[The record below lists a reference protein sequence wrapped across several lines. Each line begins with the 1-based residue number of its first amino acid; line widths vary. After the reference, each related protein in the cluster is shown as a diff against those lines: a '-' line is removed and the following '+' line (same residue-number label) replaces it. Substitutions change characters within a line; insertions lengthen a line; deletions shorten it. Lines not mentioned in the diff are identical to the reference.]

1 MTTSEKRTI
10 IVVAETHWDREWYQ
24 PFEVFR
30 ARLVRLVDRVIDLL
44 DSNPE
49 YKYYT
54 LDGQSIVLEDYLEI
68 RPDRRDDIAR
78 LVRAGRLL
86 IGPSYVLPDEFLT
99 GGESHIRNFQLGI
112 AVARQFGP
120 VMMVGYMPDTFG
132 HMAHMPAVLAGFG
145 MEGAVMWRGADKSLT
160 SSEFF
165 WRAPDGSEVLTAHMV
180 MGYGIASYLWPDRE
194 RLLTQLQS
202 LREMLEPWASTHFLL
217 LPNGTDH
224 TEPQPQLPA
233 IIATAN
239 EALDNA
245 ELVHGSVPMYIEA
258 VRQEM
263 GDRSSS
269 WLRWQGEFRSSER
282 AHVLPSVGS
291 TRMWIKQE
299 NQACEDLLLRWAEP
313 FSTWAHL
320 LRRPAGAEPEEG
332 ETPPSWEASGWA
344 ASLRA
349 DRDDAERAAADAGSL
364 RLAWRL
370 LLQNQPHDSICGC
383 STDEVHD
390 EMKVRF
396 RRCRRLGEAVRDGAL
411 AYLAEAAAPTGGP
424 HVVVFNPLNVERTDY
439 CTARVP
445 VEAGLEVVAL
455 EDGDGGSIPVQFLRR
470 GRLEPLDPLPERVE
484 VGFLAPQVPAVGY
497 RALRVVY
504 GQGERPQPQ
513 PAHAIENEHFRVEA
527 DTADGSLSL
536 TDKATGVTLR
546 GLNRFVDG
554 GDAGD
559 EYNFS
564 PPDQDELVDHPSRPP
579 EIRLLEDGPARW
591 TLEIAL
597 EYSLPQALAFDDY
610 RGRSSE
616 RVPCRIVSRVSL
628 CPGVPRLDFE
638 TEVDNQAGDHR
649 LRVHFPAGLHTDVSR
664 AEQHFGVVRRPIA
677 VEEHD
682 ATWAEVPQG
691 TYAQKAFVDVNDG
704 RRGLTLANSG
714 LPEYEVLDAPDGV
727 TIALTLLRCVGWLSR
742 SWMRTRPVQA
752 GPLIPTP
759 GAQERGRHLFHYS
772 LIPHEGGWEAAF
784 SQAHRFAVP
793 PRAVFA
799 AAGKGQLSPMGS
811 LLSARPE
818 SFVLSTLK
826 EAEDADARSGQGLIV
841 RLYNTADQPA
851 EGEVRLDVPW
861 QAVERV
867 NLNEEPLGPAEVRD
881 GWVRLSLRPNEIAT
895 LRFRV

>member
-10 IVVAETHWDREWYQ
+10 IVVPETHWDREWYQ

-30 ARLVRLVDRVIDLL
+30 ARLVRLVDRVLNLL

-68 RPDRRDDIAR
+68 RPDRREDIAR

-86 IGPSYVLPDEFLT
+86 IGPWYILPDEFLP
-99 GGESHIRNFQLGI
+99 GGESHIRNLQMGI

-120 VMMVGYMPDTFG
+120 VMMVGYLPDMFG
-132 HMAHMPAVLAGFG
+132 QMAHMPAVLAGFG
-145 MEGAVMWRGADKSLT
+145 MEGAVMWRGPDKSLT

-165 WRAPDGSEVLTAHMV
+165 WRAPDGSEVLTAHMA

-194 RLLTQLQS
+194 RLLTQLHS
-202 LREMLEPWASTHFLL
+202 LRQMLEPWASTRYLL

-233 IIATAN
+233 ILATAN
-239 EALDNA
+239 EVLDDA
-245 ELVHGSVPMYIEA
+245 ELVHGTLPMYLEA
-258 VRQEM
+258 VRREM
-263 GDRSSS
+263 GDRSGD

-291 TRMWIKQE
+291 TRMWIKQD

-320 LRRPAGAEPEEG
+320 LRRREGVAPEGAEPH
-332 ETPPSWEASGWA
+332 SWESSGPWA
-344 ASLRA
+344 ASLRQA
-349 DRDDAERAAADAGSL
+349 GDAMERAAADGGSL

-396 RRCRRLGEAVRDGAL
+396 RRCRRLAEAVRDDAL

-424 HVVVFNPLNVERTDY
+424 HVVVFNPLNVARTDY
-439 CTARVP
+439 CAARVP
-445 VEAGLEVVAL
+445 VEGGLEVVAL
-455 EDGDGGSIPVQFLRR
+455 EDGDGGRVPVQFLRR

-484 VGFLAPQVPAVGY
+484 VGFLAPRVPPVGY

-513 PAHAIENEHFRVEA
+513 PARAIENEYFRVEA
-527 DTADGSLSL
+527 DPADGTLSL
-536 TDKATGVTLR
+536 TDKATGMTLR

-559 EYNFS
+559 EYNYS
-564 PPDQDELVDHPSRPP
+564 PPDQDELVDRPSRPP
-579 EIRLLEDGPARW
+579 EIRLAEDGPARW
-591 TLEIAL
+591 TLEVAL
-597 EYSLPQALAFDDY
+597 EYRLPQGLASDDH
-610 RGRSSE
+610 RGRSAE
-616 RVPCRIVSRVSL
+616 RAPCRIVSRVSVYS
-628 CPGVPRLDFE
+628 GVPRLDFE
-638 TEVDNQAGDHR
+638 TEVENQSGDHR
-649 LRVHFPAGLHTDVSR
+649 LRVHFPAGLRTDVSL

-704 RRGLTLANSG
+704 RRGLMLANRG
-714 LPEYEVLDAPDGV
+714 LPEYEALDGPDGA

-752 GPLIPTP
+752 GPLIATP
-759 GAQERGRHLFHYS
+759 GAQERGRHVFRYS
-772 LIPHEGGWEAAF
+772 LIPHAGGWEAAF

-793 PRAVFA
+793 PRAVFT
-799 AAGKGQLSPMGS
+799 AAGKGELPTSGSVLSERS
-811 LLSARPE
+811 E
-818 SFVLSTLK
+818 SFVVSALK
-826 EAEDADARSGQGLIV
+826 EAEDGQGLIV
-841 RLYNTADQPA
+841 RLYNIADQEA
-851 EGEVRLDVPW
+851 EGEVRLEQPW

-881 GWVRLSLRPNEIAT
+881 GSVRLSLRPNEIAT

>member
-10 IVVAETHWDREWYQ
+10 IVVPETHWDREWYQ

-68 RPDRRDDIAR
+68 RPDRREDIAR
-78 LVRAGRLL
+78 LVQAGRLL

-99 GGESHIRNFQLGI
+99 GGESHIRNFQMGI

-132 HMAHMPAVLAGFG
+132 HMAHMPAILAGFG
-145 MEGAVMWRGADKSLT
+145 MSGAVMWRGADKSLT

-165 WRAPDGSEVLTAHMV
+165 WRAPDGSEVLTVHMA

-202 LREMLEPWASTHFLL
+202 LRQMLEPWASTRYLL

-233 IIATAN
+233 IIAAAN
-239 EALDNA
+239 EALDDA
-245 ELVHGSVPMYIEA
+245 ELVHGSLPMYIEA

-263 GDRSSS
+263 GERSGS
-269 WLRWQGEFRSSER
+269 WLRWRGEFRSSER
-282 AHVLPSVGS
+282 AHVLPGVSS
-291 TRMWIKQE
+291 SRIWIKQE
-299 NQACEDLLLRWAEP
+299 NQACENVLLRWAEP

-320 LRRPAGAEPEEG
+320 LRRREG
-332 ETPPSWEASGWA
+332 GEREGTEAHSWESSGPWA
-344 ASLRA
+344 ASLRRTG
-349 DRDDAERAAADAGSL
+349 DELERAAADAGSL

-390 EMKVRF
+390 EMRVRF
-396 RRCRRLGEAVRDGAL
+396 RRCRRLGEAVRDDAL
-411 AYLAEAAAPTGGP
+411 AYLAGVAAPTDGR
-424 HVVVFNPLNVERTDY
+424 HIVVFNPLSVARTDY

-445 VEAGLEVVAL
+445 VEGGLEPVAL
-455 EDGDGGSIPVQFLRR
+455 EDSDGGRIPVQFLRR
-470 GRLEPLDPLPERVE
+470 GRLAPLDPLPERVE
-484 VGFLAPQVPAVGY
+484 VGFLAPEVPSVGY

-513 PAHAIENEHFRVEA
+513 PARAIENEYFRVEA
-527 DTADGSLSL
+527 DPADGTLTL

-559 EYNFS
+559 EYNYC
-564 PPDQDELVDHPSRPP
+564 PPAQDELVESPSRPP
-579 EIRLLEDGPARW
+579 EIHLLESASGGRW
-591 TLEIAL
+591 MLEVAL
-597 EYSLPQALAFDDY
+597 EYSLPQALRSDDK
-610 RGRSSE
+610 GRSPE
-616 RVPCRIVSRVSL
+616 RRPCRIVSRVSL
-628 CPGVPRLDFE
+628 YRGVPRLDFE
-638 TEVDNQAGDHR
+638 TEVDNQAQDHR
-649 LRVHFPAGLHTDVSR
+649 LRVHFPAGLRADASQ
-664 AEQHFGVVRRPIA
+664 AEQHFGVVRRAIA
-677 VEEHD
+677 LPEHD
-682 ATWAEVPQG
+682 FTWAEPPQG
-691 TYAQKAFVDVNDG
+691 TYPQKSFVDVNDG
-704 RRGLTLANSG
+704 RRGLMLANRG
-714 LPEYEVLDAPDGV
+714 LPEYEVLDGTEGV

-742 SWMRTRPVQA
+742 SWMVTRPVQA

-759 GAQERGRHLFHYS
+759 GAQEQGRHLFHYS
-772 LIPHEGGWEAAF
+772 LIPHDGGWETAF
-784 SQAHRFAVP
+784 LQAHRFAVP
-793 PRAVFA
+793 LRAVFV
-799 AAGKGQLSPMGS
+799 AAGKGQLAPVGS
-811 LLSARPE
+811 LLTVRQE
-818 SFVLSTLK
+818 SFVLSALK
-826 EAEDADARSGQGLIV
+826 EAEDGQGLIV
-841 RLYNTADQPA
+841 RLYNIADQPA
-851 EGEVRLDVPW
+851 EGEVRLEGRW
-861 QAVERV
+861 QAVERT
-867 NLNEEPLGPAEVRD
+867 NLNEETLGPADVRD

-895 LRFRV
+895 LRFSV

>member
-10 IVVAETHWDREWYQ
+10 IVVPETHWDREWYQ

-30 ARLVRLVDRVIDLL
+30 ARLVRLVDRVLHLL

-68 RPDRRDDIAR
+68 RPDRREDIAR
-78 LVRAGRLL
+78 LVQAGRLL
-86 IGPSYVLPDEFLT
+86 IGPWYILPDEFLP
-99 GGESHIRNFQLGI
+99 GGESHIRNLQMGI

-120 VMMVGYMPDTFG
+120 VMMVGYLPDMFG
-132 HMAHMPAVLAGFG
+132 QMAHMPAVLAGFG
-145 MEGAVMWRGADKSLT
+145 MAGAVMWRGPDKSLT

-165 WRAPDGSEVLTAHMV
+165 WRAPDGSEVLTAHMA

-202 LREMLEPWASTHFLL
+202 LRQMLEPWASTRCLL

-239 EALDNA
+239 EALDDA
-245 ELVHGSVPMYIEA
+245 ELVHGTLPMYLEA

-263 GDRSSS
+263 GDRSGS

-291 TRMWIKQE
+291 TRMWIKRE

-320 LRRPAGAEPEEG
+320 LRRRAGDE
-332 ETPPSWEASGWA
+332 
-344 ASLRA
+344 L
-349 DRDDAERAAADAGSL
+349 ERAAADAGSL

-390 EMKVRF
+390 EMRVRF
-396 RRCRRLGEAVRDGAL
+396 RRCRRLAEAVRDDAL
-411 AYLAEAAAPTGGP
+411 AYLAEAAAPAGGA
-424 HVVVFNPLNVERTDY
+424 HVVVFNPLDTARTDY

-445 VEAGLEVVAL
+445 VEGGLEVVAL
-455 EDGDGGSIPVQFLRR
+455 EDGDGDHIPVQFLRR

-484 VGFLAPQVPAVGY
+484 VGFLAPRPVGAVGY

-504 GQGERPQPQ
+504 GQSERPQPQ
-513 PAHAIENEHFRVEA
+513 PARAIENEYFRVEA
-527 DTADGSLSL
+527 DPADGTLTL

-546 GLNRFVDG
+546 GLSRFVDG

-559 EYNFS
+559 EYNYS
-564 PPDQDELVDHPSRPP
+564 PPDRDELVDGPSRPP
-579 EIRLLEDGPARW
+579 EIRLPEDGPARW

-597 EYSLPQALAFDDY
+597 EYSLPRALASDDH
-610 RGRSSE
+610 RGRSPE
-616 RVPCRIVSRVSL
+616 RVPCRIVSRASL
-628 CPGVPRLDFE
+628 YPGVPRLDFE

-649 LRVHFPAGLHTDVSR
+649 LRVHFPAGLRTNASL
-664 AEQHFGVVRRPIA
+664 AEQHFGVVRRAIA
-677 VEEHD
+677 LPEHD
-682 ATWAEVPQG
+682 FTWAELPQG
-691 TYAQKAFVDVNDG
+691 TYPQKAFVDVNDG
-704 RRGLTLANSG
+704 QRGLMLANRG
-714 LPEYEVLDAPDGV
+714 LPEYEVLDGPDGV

-759 GAQERGRHLFHYS
+759 GAQERGCHLFHYS
-772 LIPHEGGWEAAF
+772 LIPHKGGWETAF

-793 PRAVFA
+793 PRAVFVA
-799 AAGKGQLSPMGS
+799 NGKGDLPAAGS
-811 LLSARPE
+811 LFTVRPE
-818 SFVLSTLK
+818 SFVLSALK
-826 EAEDADARSGQGLIV
+826 EAEDADARSGPGLIV
-841 RLYNTADQPA
+841 RLYNVADVPA
-851 EGEVRLDVPW
+851 EGEVRLEVPW
-861 QAVERV
+861 EAVERT
-867 NLNEEPLGPAEVRD
+867 NLNEEPLGPADVRD

-895 LRFRV
+895 LRFRA

>member
-10 IVVAETHWDREWYQ
+10 MVVPETHWDREWYQ

-30 ARLVRLVDRVIDLL
+30 ARLVRLMVRVLHLL

-78 LVRAGRLL
+78 LVQAGRLI
-86 IGPSYVLPDEFLT
+86 IGPWYILPDEFLA
-99 GGESHIRNFQLGI
+99 GGESHIRNLQMGI

-120 VMMVGYMPDTFG
+120 VMMVGYLPDMFG
-132 HMAHMPAVLAGFG
+132 QMAHMPAILAGFG
-145 MEGAVMWRGADKSLT
+145 MSGAVMWRGADKSLT

-165 WRAPDGSEVLTAHMV
+165 WRAPDGSEVLTVHLA

-194 RLLTQLQS
+194 RLLTQLHS
-202 LREMLEPWASTHFLL
+202 LRQMLEPWASTRYLL

-224 TEPQPQLPA
+224 TEPQYDLPA

-239 EALDNA
+239 EALADA
-245 ELVHGSVPMYIEA
+245 ELVHGSLPMYIEA

-263 GDRSSS
+263 GDRSAS

-313 FSTWAHL
+313 FSAWAHL
-320 LRRPAGAEPEEG
+320 LRRRESGAPERAQ
-332 ETPPSWEASGWA
+332 PHSWEASTPWA
-344 ASLRA
+344 ASLRRTG
-349 DRDDAERAAADAGSL
+349 DERERAAADAGTL

-396 RRCRRLGEAVRDGAL
+396 RRCCRLAEAVRDDAL
-411 AYLAEAAAPTGGP
+411 AYLAEAAAPAGGP
-424 HVVVFNPLNVERTDY
+424 HVVVFNPLNTARTDY
-439 CTARVP
+439 CTARIP
-445 VEAGLEVVAL
+445 VEGGLEVVAL
-455 EDGDGGSIPVQFLRR
+455 EDGDGGRVPVQFLRR

-484 VGFLAPQVPAVGY
+484 VGFLAPQVPGVGY
-497 RALRVVY
+497 RALRGVY
-504 GQGERPQPQ
+504 GQGDRPQPQ
-513 PAHAIENEHFRVEA
+513 PARAIENEYLRVEA
-527 DTADGSLSL
+527 DPADGTLTL
-536 TDKATGVTLR
+536 TDKATGITLG

-554 GDAGD
+554 GDVGD

-564 PPDQDELVDHPSRPP
+564 PPDQDELIDTPRRPP
-579 EIRLLEDGPARW
+579 EVCLLEDGPARW

-597 EYSLPQALAFDDY
+597 EYRLPEALSPDD
-610 RGRSSE
+610 RARSPE
-616 RVPCRIVSRVSL
+616 RRACRIVSRASL
-628 CPGVPRLDFE
+628 CPSVPRLDFE
-638 TEVDNQAGDHR
+638 TEVDNQVEDHR
-649 LRVHFPAGLHTDVSR
+649 LRVHFPAGLRTDASQ
-664 AEQHFGVVRRPIA
+664 AEQHFGVVRRPLA
-677 VEEHD
+677 LPEHD
-682 ATWAEVPQG
+682 PHWAEVPQG
-691 TYAQKAFVDVNDG
+691 TYPQKSFVDVTDG
-704 RRGLTLANSG
+704 RRGLMLANRG
-714 LPEYEVLDAPDGV
+714 LPEYEVLEGPDGV

-759 GAQERGRHLFHYS
+759 GAQEEGRHLFHYS
-772 LIPHEGGWEAAF
+772 LIPHEGGWETAF
-784 SQAHRFAVP
+784 LQAHRFAVP
-793 PRAVFA
+793 PRAVFVA
-799 AAGKGQLSPMGS
+799 EGKGQLPPVGS
-811 LLSARPE
+811 LLTVRPE
-818 SFVLSTLK
+818 SLVLSALK

-841 RLYNTADQPA
+841 RVYNIADGPA
-851 EGEVRLDVPW
+851 EGEVRLEQPW
-861 QAVERV
+861 QSVERV

-881 GWVRLSLRPNEIAT
+881 GWVRLALRPNEIAT

>member
-1 MTTSEKRTI
+1 MEAPMTRSQKRAI
-10 IVVAETHWDREWYQ
+10 IVVPETHWDREWYQ

-78 LVRAGRLL
+78 LVGAGRLL

-132 HMAHMPAVLAGFG
+132 HMAHMPAILAGFD
-145 MEGAVMWRGADKSLT
+145 MSGAVMWRGADSSLT

-165 WRAPDGSEVLTAHMV
+165 WRSPDGSEVLTAHMV

-202 LREMLEPWASTHFLL
+202 LREMLEPWASTRYLL

-233 IIATAN
+233 IMATAN
-239 EALDNA
+239 EALDDA
-245 ELVHGSVPMYIEA
+245 ELVHGTLPMYLEA

-263 GDRSSS
+263 GDRSDS

-291 TRMWIKQE
+291 TRTWIKQE

-320 LRRPAGAEPEEG
+320 LRRPAGAEPERG
-332 ETPPSWEASGWA
+332 ETSLSWEASGWA

-349 DRDDAERAAADAGSL
+349 DRDDTERAAADAGSL

-390 EMKVRF
+390 EMRVRF
-396 RRCRRLGEAVRDGAL
+396 RRCGRLAEGVRDEAL
-411 AYLAEAAAPTGGP
+411 ACLGEAAAPAGP
-424 HVVVFNPLNVERTDY
+424 HVVVFNPLNVARSDY
-439 CTARVP
+439 CTTRVP
-445 VEAGLEVVAL
+445 IEDGREPVAL
-455 EDGDGGSIPVQFLRR
+455 EDGEGGQIPVQFLRR
-470 GRLEPLDPLPERVE
+470 GRLSPLDALPERVE

-504 GQGERPQPQ
+504 GQGRRPQPQ
-513 PAHAIENEHFRVEA
+513 PGRAIENEYLRVEA
-527 DTADGSLSL
+527 DPVDGTLNL
-536 TDKATGVTLR
+536 TDKESGMTLR

-564 PPDQDELVDHPSRPP
+564 PPDSDELVDRPSHPP
-579 EIRLLEDGPARW
+579 EIRLLEDGPARR
-591 TLEIAL
+591 TLEVAL
-597 EYSLPQALAFDDY
+597 EYSLPRALASDDH
-610 RGRSSE
+610 RGRSLE
-616 RVPCRIVSRVSL
+616 RAPCRIVSRASL
-628 CPGVPRLDFE
+628 CPGVSRLDFE
-638 TEVDNQAGDHR
+638 TEVDNQSGDHR
-649 LRVHFPAGLHTDVSR
+649 LRVHFPAGVHTDSSH
-664 AEQHFGVVRRPIA
+664 AEQHFGVVKRAIA
-677 VEEHD
+677 LPEHD
-682 ATWAEVPQG
+682 FTWAELPQG
-691 TYAQKAFVDVNDG
+691 TYPQKSFVDVSDG
-704 RRGLTLANSG
+704 QRGLMLANRG
-714 LPEYEVLDAPDGV
+714 LPEYEVLDGAEGV

-759 GAQERGRHLFHYS
+759 GAQEQGRHLFHYS
-772 LIPHEGGWEAAF
+772 LVPHESGWETAF
-784 SQAHRFAVP
+784 LQAHRFAVP
-793 PRAVFA
+793 ARAVFVA
-799 AAGKGQLSPMGS
+799 GGKGELPPAGS
-811 LLSARPE
+811 LLSVRPE
-818 SFVLSTLK
+818 SFVLSALK
-826 EAEDADARSGQGLIV
+826 EAEDGQGLIV
-841 RLYNTADQPA
+841 RLYNIADRPV
-851 EGEVRLDVPW
+851 EGEARLEEAW
-861 QAVERV
+861 QAVERT

-881 GWVRLSLRPNEIAT
+881 GWVRLSLRPNDIAT

>member
-10 IVVAETHWDREWYQ
+10 IVVPETHWDREWYQ

-30 ARLVRLVDRVIDLL
+30 ARLVRLVDRVLHLL
-44 DSNPE
+44 DTNPE

-78 LVRAGRLL
+78 LVQAGRLL
-86 IGPSYVLPDEFLT
+86 IGPWYILPDEFLP
-99 GGESHIRNFQLGI
+99 GGESHIRNLQMGI

-120 VMMVGYMPDTFG
+120 VMMVGYLPDMFG
-132 HMAHMPAVLAGFG
+132 QMAHMPAVLAGFG
-145 MEGAVMWRGADKSLT
+145 MSGAVMWRGADKSLT

-165 WRAPDGSEVLTAHMV
+165 WRAPDGSEVLTAHMA

-202 LREMLEPWASTHFLL
+202 LRQMLEPWTSTRYLL

-239 EALDNA
+239 EAMEDA
-245 ELVHGSVPMYIEA
+245 ELVHGTLPMYIEA
-258 VRQEM
+258 VRREM
-263 GDRSSS
+263 GDRSGS

-320 LRRPAGAEPEEG
+320 LRRRAVGEPEGAEPH
-332 ETPPSWEASGWA
+332 SWESSGPWA
-344 ASLRA
+344 ASLRQA
-349 DRDDAERAAADAGSL
+349 GDELERAAADAGSL

-390 EMKVRF
+390 EMRVRF
-396 RRCRRLGEAVRDGAL
+396 RRCRRLAEAVRDDAL
-411 AYLAEAAAPTGGP
+411 ACLAEAAAPAGGA
-424 HVVVFNPLNVERTDY
+424 HVVVFNPLNVARTDY

-445 VEAGLEVVAL
+445 VEDGQEPVAL
-455 EDGDGGSIPVQFLRR
+455 EDGDGGRIPVQFLRR

-484 VGFLAPQVPAVGY
+484 VGFLAPRPVGAVGY

-504 GQGERPQPQ
+504 GQGQRPQPQ
-513 PAHAIENEHFRVEA
+513 PARAIENEYLRVEV
-527 DTADGSLSL
+527 DPADGTLNL

-554 GDAGD
+554 GDVGD
-559 EYNFS
+559 EYNYC
-564 PPDQDELVDHPSRPP
+564 PPDRDELVGSPSRPP

-597 EYSLPQALAFDDY
+597 EYGLPQALSPDDK
-610 RGRSSE
+610 GRSPDRE
-616 RVPCRIVSRVSL
+616 PCRIVSRVSL

-649 LRVHFPAGLHTDVSR
+649 LRVHFPAGLRTDASQ
-664 AEQHFGVVRRPIA
+664 AEQHFGVVRRAIA
-677 VEEHD
+677 LPEHD
-682 ATWAEVPQG
+682 FTWAELPQG
-691 TYAQKAFVDVNDG
+691 TYPQKSFVDVNDG
-704 RRGLTLANSG
+704 RRGLMLANRG
-714 LPEYEVLDAPDGV
+714 LPEYEVLDGPDGV

-742 SWMRTRPVQA
+742 PWMRTRPVQA

-759 GAQERGRHLFHYS
+759 GAQERGHHLFHYS
-772 LIPHEGGWEAAF
+772 LIPHQGGWETAF
-784 SQAHRFAVP
+784 LQAHRFAVP
-793 PRAVFA
+793 PAAVFA
-799 AAGKGQLSPMGS
+799 AAGKGELATAGS
-811 LLSARPE
+811 LLSVRPE
-818 SFVLSTLK
+818 SFVVSALK
-826 EAEDADARSGQGLIV
+826 EAEDGQGLIV
-841 RLYNTADQPA
+841 RLHNIADGPV
-851 EGEVRLDVPW
+851 EGEVRLESASGGW

-867 NLNEEPLGPAEVRD
+867 NLNEEALGPAEVRD
-881 GWVRLSLRPNEIAT
+881 GWVRLALRSNEIAT
-895 LRFRV
+895 LRFRM